1 MKGLLLKDFYMIT
14 KYCKAFALVVVV
26 FFAVSLA
33 GEDNLFFLIY
43 PCMISGMIPV
53 TLLSYDERSHWNVYS
68 GVLPFTKA
76 QLVSVKYII
85 GLLMAMPVLVLAVIT
100 QAIRMFMLHMFMP
113 KETML
118 LMVILLAV
126 ACLAPALV
134 LPFMFRFGTEKGR
147 IAYYIIIAVL
157 CSASLIVSNVF
168 QPQASAEMSL
178 YSVLAMLGGAVLLY
192 VLSWLLSIR
201 LYQRREI

>member
-1 MKGLLLKDFYMIT
+1 MKGLLLKDFYMMV
-14 KYCKAFALVVVV
+14 KYCKAVVLVDIV

-33 GEDNLFFLIY
+33 GENNLFFLAY
-43 PCMISGMIPV
+43 PCMISALVPV

-68 GVLPFTKA
+68 RTLPYSKA

-85 GLLMAMPVLVLAVIT
+85 GPLAAVPVFVLAAIT
-100 QAIRMFMLHMFMP
+100 LTIRMFTLHMFMP
-113 KETML
+113 RDAML
-118 LMVILLAV
+118 FFVMLLAV

-157 CSASLIVSNVF
+157 CSAGLFISDLF
-168 QPQASAEMSL
+168 QLQISAEISL
-178 YSVLAMLGGAVLLY
+178 YSVLIALGATVLLY